1 MNTRFVR
8 RFAALVV
15 CASVAAALGA
25 QPVELLRDLQPEPIE
40 PSISGTV
47 EIIGRLQGRALLLS
61 YELDTYTLWG
71 SDGTPSGTLEIA
83 DLSFSYGAYPAV
95 IEASPDSAFL
105 LVDSVGQVGGGRV
118 LRTDGTRAGTWFLRT
133 PGGAPLVPFSYAR
146 PAGTP
151 GGGLYLAACPTEAE
165 CGIWFAD
172 GNTQTAQRLVAL
184 DSYALSGTTL
194 VTLGGTA
201 YWSRDNQLFTTS
213 AAQPGARLV
222 FGSTGEAI
230 QGLTALG
237 GRLYFVAGTTAGRE
251 AWSSNGTSQ
260 GTTVLTAFPNQ
271 EPFVYVSFHATGG
284 RVYFVADD
292 VVHGQELWSTD
303 GSAAGTRRETDF
315 GYHLPFGPQ
324 VLGPGIGP
332 EVVGGKLLFA
342 ATDGLTGLQ
351 LWAKDAG
358 GAPVPLLDPCGP
370 NCSPLSGGIYAEE
383 GRAYFLAAD
392 PNHGYEMWSS
402 DGTPG
407 GTRLLVDACP
417 GSCGSVP
424 SYQGFPQVVEA
435 GGRVF
440 FWTRKDLWVTN
451 GRPAGTHSVYH
462 LDSAFL
468 LGQSRPRLVAA
479 VGQRFLFPAID
490 PTYGEEIFVTD
501 GTPGSAE
508 PLSEL
513 AGAPGSSFPQS
524 FVSLGAKAVF
534 SAASDAQQGPALWV
548 TDGTPNGTVE
558 IAGSR
563 PRACDSSGRLCDPL
577 AVAGSQL
584 FFVQMDEDSFPQLWR
599 TDGTDAGTIQLT
611 DEPFGVAFDSA
622 EAAMGGKLWFFGGD
636 GSGGVE
642 LWSSDGTPTGTRPLF
657 TIPEVTGVSS
667 LTALGTELY
676 FVGSQDFTANV
687 WRSDGTLAGTR
698 QVTGFQGTRSVF
710 TTQFVRAGD
719 AVWFTTGSGHLWR
732 TNGTSAGTAEV
743 GTPHLVTE
751 MTGFQ
756 GRLYFLAQAS
766 PTVRALW
773 RVNDQ
778 GTGIEHLALFPGTG
792 SAVSRGIFGLTEFQG
807 KLYFAAES
815 VGHGLELWRSDGTAA
830 GTGLVRDVKPGAD
843 GSGILDFTAT
853 AASLFF
859 TADDGVHGVELW
871 RTDGTAAGT
880 RLVSDIWPGP
890 TGSLPTAGAV
900 AGGHLVFG
908 AGDDV
913 VGHEPRSLDLD
924 APSTCQPSATAL
936 CLGAGRFRV
945 TAEWK
950 DFDGN
955 RGAGT
960 AVPLTPDTGYFW
972 FFGPENV
979 EAVIKV
985 LDGHALNGHDW
996 VFYGALS
1003 NVEYSLT
1010 VTEVATGAVRRYFN
1024 PSGRFA
1030 SVGDTQAFGP
1040 RAGSAPTPSN
1050 AVPPKVTVTAG
1061 DTSPCVAAPT
1071 RLCLNDGRFAV
1082 EATWKDFD
1090 GNTGVGRAVGLTG
1103 DTGHFWFF
1111 ADSNVEVVLKV
1122 LDGRPVNGKFWVFYG
1137 AMSSVEY
1144 ALTVRDTATGTVR
1157 VYRNGSGHMAS
1168 VGDTAA
1174 F

>member
-1 MNTRFVR
+1 MNTRPAR

-15 CASVAAALGA
+15 CAAVAAALEA
-25 QPVELLRDLQPEPIE
+25 QPVELLRDLQPDSTEPYV
-40 PSISGTV
+40 SGAAEV
-47 EIIGRLQGRALLLS
+47 IGRLEGRALLFG
-61 YELDTYTLWG
+61 YELGTYTLWG

-83 DLSFSYGAYPAV
+83 DLTFGGGAYPMV
-95 IEASPDSAFL
+95 IEASPGRAYL
-105 LVDSVGQVGGGRV
+105 LVDSVGQVSGGRV
-118 LRTDGTRAGTWFLRT
+118 LRSDGTRAGTWLLRT
-133 PGGAPLVPFSYAR
+133 PGGAALVPFFPAR
-146 PAGTP
+146 PAGTA
-151 GGGLYLAACPTEAE
+151 GGGLYFAACPTEAE

-172 GNTQTAQRLVAL
+172 GTTPTAQRLVAL
-184 DSYALSGTTL
+184 DFNALWGIHL

-251 AWSSNGTSQ
+251 AWSSDGTSK
-260 GTTVLTAFPNQ
+260 GTTVLTAFPGQ
-271 EPFVYVSFHATGG
+271 EPFGPVSFHATGG
-284 RVYFVADD
+284 RVYFLADD

-315 GYHLPFGPQ
+315 GYHLPFGWQ
-324 VLGPGIGP
+324 MLGAGLGP
-332 EVVGGKLLFA
+332 EVVGGKLLFG

-358 GAPVPLLDPCGP
+358 GTPVPLLDPCGP
-370 NCSPLSGGIYAEE
+370 NCAPLSGGIYAAE

-402 DGTPG
+402 DGTRG

-440 FWTRKDLWVTN
+440 FWTAKDLWVTN
-451 GRPAGTHSVYH
+451 GRRAGTHSVYR
-462 LDSAFL
+462 LESAFL
-468 LGQSRPRLVAA
+468 LAQARPRLVAA

-501 GTPGSAE
+501 GTSGSAE

-513 AGAPGSSFPQS
+513 AGAPGSSFPQA

-534 SAASDAQQGPALWV
+534 SAASDVQAGPTLWV
-548 TDGTPNGTVE
+548 TDGTPNGTAE
-558 IAGSR
+558 IDGAR
-563 PRACDSSGRLCDPL
+563 PDACDSSGRLCHPL
-577 AVAGSQL
+577 VVSGGKL
-584 FFVQMDEDSFPQLWR
+584 FFIQRDDLVVPQLWR
-599 TDGTDAGTIQLT
+599 TDGSGTGTIQLT
-611 DEPFGVAFDSA
+611 DGPLGTGFDPPGV
-622 EAAMGGKLWFFGGD
+622 AMGGKLWFFRGD
-636 GSGGVE
+636 GSGGIQ
-642 LWSSDGTPTGTRPLF
+642 LWSSDGTPAGTRASF
-657 TIPEVTGVSS
+657 TIPEVDGVSS
-667 LTALGTELY
+667 LTALGTDLY
-676 FVGSQDFTANV
+676 FVGSQSFTANA

-698 QVTGFQGTRSVF
+698 KVTNFQPGTSGVF
-710 TTQFVRAGD
+710 STQFVRAGD

-732 TNGTSAGTAEV
+732 TNGTAAGTIEV
-743 GTPHLVTE
+743 ATPHLVSE
-751 MTGFQ
+751 MTSFQ
-756 GRLYFLAQAS
+756 GRLHFLAQAS
-766 PTVRALW
+766 PTTRALW
-773 RVNDQ
+773 RVNDE
-778 GTGIEHLALFPGTG
+778 GTGIVHLALFPGAAPG
-792 SAVSRGIFGLTEFQG
+792 AGIFGLTEFQG
-807 KLYFAAES
+807 KLYFAAAGTE
-815 VGHGLELWRSDGTAA
+815 GLELWRSDGTAA
-830 GTGLVRDVKPGAD
+830 GTGLVRDIQPGPD
-843 GSGILDFTAT
+843 GSKIRSFTPTPAE
-853 AASLFF
+853 LFF
-859 TADDGVHGVELW
+859 TADDGVNGVELW

-880 RLVSDIWPGP
+880 RLVTDLWPGP

-924 APSTCQPSATAL
+924 APRTCQPSTTAL
-936 CLGAGRFRV
+936 CLSAGRFRV

-955 RGAGT
+955 RGVGT
-960 AVPLTPDTGYFW
+960 AVPLTPDTGHFW

-1050 AVPPKVTVTAG
+1050 PVPPKVTVTTG
-1061 DTSPCVAAPT
+1061 DTSPCVPAPI
-1071 RLCLNDGRFAV
+1071 RLCLNGGRFAV

-1090 GNTGVGRAVGLTG
+1090 GNTGAGRAVGLTG

-1122 LDGRPVNGKFWVFYG
+1122 LDGRPVNGRFWVFYG
-1137 AMSSVEY
+1137 ALSSVEY
-1144 ALTVRDTATGTVR
+1144 TLTVRDTATGTVR